1 MAMTSTLLRPDSG
14 NASGLVPQASLSG
27 ALSAAQQTI
36 AIGGADTSGTLSG
49 NTLKRLY
56 FELQVTNALNA
67 LLTCAVK
74 LNGSAMTAD
83 RLVIT
88 TAVHDTVPFRCFGG
102 PAFTAL
108 TVVHGWLDLRP
119 DAARLIRTGSLLS
132 WGFAENNTISETALT
147 TLWLPG
153 GFSATDITTVTF
165 DAGAAGGFKAGTS
178 WQVWSQPDPS

>member
-1 MAMTSTLLRPDSG
+1 MGWTNVDQAATATSG
-14 NASGLVPQASLSG
+14 IIPQLSLSG
-27 ALSAAQQTI
+27 TLGSAQQSI
-36 AIGGADTSGTLSG
+36 IIGSGGVGTLSG
-49 NTLKRLY
+49 NTIKRLG
-56 FELQVTNALNA
+56 FELQITNALNA

-108 TVVHGWLDLRP
+108 TVVKGWLDLRP
-119 DAARLIRTGSLLS
+119 DAARLIRNGHCMS

-153 GFSATDITTVTF
+153 GFSGTDITSVTF
-165 DAGAAGGFKAGTS
+165 DSGAAGGFKAGTT
-178 WQVWSQPDPS
+178 WQAWSMPDPS